1 MIVRIIAI
9 HPKNAQRIVLIHII
23 ASGFTL
29 PVNAAHWSS
38 KEKFIFFCKI
48 NKINYTSIKIS
59 KLPLISSINYI
70 ICSFLYFND
79 VYFFFSYTRITW
91 KNLSICYNDTGFISS
106 WIIMIKEFMAFLSQY
121 NIFGIAIWLLIA
133 TKVWTLI
140 KWLIEDLITPLIL
153 QPILTKL
160 RVKHIEDLSY
170 KWILY
175 GKVISTLIDFLIT
188 AFLVFLIVKYAG
200 VTLQTK

>member
-1 MIVRIIAI
+1 MMYIFFLSYVRI
-9 HPKNAQRIVLIHII
+9 
-23 ASGFTL
+23 T
-29 PVNAAHWSS
+29 
-38 KEKFIFFCKI
+38 C
-48 NKINYTSIKIS
+48 
-59 KLPLISSINYI
+59 
-70 ICSFLYFND
+70 
-79 VYFFFSYTRITW
+79 

-106 WIIMIKEFMAFLSQY
+106 WISMIKEFMAFLSQY

-153 QPILTKL
+153 QPILKKL